1 MTTKRSYEDVMWIYP
16 VFLRILFAIAIALT
30 TLSRIDT
37 AIAQAI
43 PKALSEGGSDFAI
56 KQRKNAWTVGVVGGT
71 YRRHL
76 HALCR

>member
-1 MTTKRSYEDVMWIYP
+1 MQMYL
-16 VFLRILFAIAIALT
+16 VFLRILFAITIALT
-30 TLSRIDT
+30 MLSRIDT
-37 AIAQAI
+37 VTAQVI
-43 PKALSEGGSDFAI
+43 PKSLSEGGTEFAI